1 VNRQTSGFTNAF
13 KPDVFKNGFFSRKA
27 GNGGQELEKQVT
39 AMGFTTLS
47 EYLPPTEVV
56 DR

>member
-1 VNRQTSGFTNAF
+1 VNHQTSELTDAF
-13 KPDVFKNGFFSRKA
+13 KPDVFKNGFFSRRA

-39 AMGFTTLS
+39 AMGFTTLP

-56 DR
+56 DC